1 MNIIIKST
9 KIIDVTSKYHNK
21 IKDIYI
27 EDGIIK
33 KIGDKIS
40 KKGVQEYSSKN
51 LHMSVGWMDMHCSFR
66 EPGYEYKDD
75 LNSGIQS
82 ATNGGFTSV
91 LLMPQT
97 NPVIDNKSLV
107 EFIKNNTKQSII
119 DVYTSG
125 SVTKSIEGND
135 LVEMRD
141 MNSAG
146 CRVFTDDKKS
156 LNRNDV
162 MKL

>member
-51 LHMSVGWMDMHCSFR
+51 LHMSVGWMDILQL
-66 EPGYEYKDD
+66 P
-75 LNSGIQS
+75 
-82 ATNGGFTSV
+82 
-91 LLMPQT
+91 
-97 NPVIDNKSLV
+97 
-107 EFIKNNTKQSII
+107 
-119 DVYTSG
+119 
-125 SVTKSIEGND
+125 
-135 LVEMRD
+135 
-141 MNSAG
+141 
-146 CRVFTDDKKS
+146 
-156 LNRNDV
+156 
-162 MKL
+162 